1 MAFFDAATALLPLLT
16 ALLPPIAA
24 LFELPRALAFVQ
36 CKKRTKYP
44 MNVNLE
50 FWDFELN
57 RRITMHY
64 NGAIQSLL
72 KPQFLLYAPFYNP
85 IFFARLYPHIVT
97 DFLKKCTNLL
107 HKVGIYDKRSLVWGF

>member
-1 MAFFDAATALLPLLT
+1 MAFFDAATALLPLLA

-44 MNVNLE
+44 INLSLE

-57 RRITMHY
+57 RRISMHY

-72 KPQFLLYAPFYNP
+72 KPHFLLFAPFYNP
-85 IFFARLYPHIVT
+85 ILIAKLYPKYCYR
-97 DFLKKCTNLL
+97 FPE
-107 HKVGIYDKRSLVWGF
+107 KVH

>member
-1 MAFFDAATALLPLLT
+1 MAFFDAATALLPLLA

-44 MNVNLE
+44 INLSLE

-57 RRITMHY
+57 RRISMHY
-64 NGAIQSLL
+64 NGAIQSLI
-72 KPQFLLYAPFYNP
+72 KPHFLLYAPFYNS
-85 IFFARLYPHIVT
+85 
-97 DFLKKCTNLL
+97 NLIAKL
-107 HKVGIYDKRSLVWGF
+107 NPKYCYRFPEKVH

>member
-1 MAFFDAATALLPLLT
+1 MAFFDAATALLPLLA

-44 MNVNLE
+44 INLNLE

-57 RRITMHY
+57 RRISMHY

-72 KPQFLLYAPFYNP
+72 KPHFLLYAPFYNP
-85 IFFARLYPHIVT
+85 
-97 DFLKKCTNLL
+97 NLIAKL
-107 HKVGIYDKRSLVWGF
+107 NPKYCYRFPEKVH